1 LDIKIDN
8 SNKLEE
14 TYNFL
19 ERAISA
25 TTWLHHVKYEYADMQ
40 DIFTIVIPA
49 PDPQDFKTSNLFTKN
64 KTRLHSTLHVSR
76 SHKTM
81 CTANQNN
88 KWFWQNLNLR
98 FAQPH
103 VHRYVHVLSLCH
115 LYPLLFT
122 WRITNENFQKIF
134 FSCNSSHNF
143 TSKRNELRYPCWSS
157 QLYFIGH

>member
-1 LDIKIDN
+1 LLDIKIDN
-8 SNKLEE
+8 SNKLKE

-25 TTWLHHVKYEYADMQ
+25 TTWLHHVKYEHDMQ

-49 PDPQDFKTSNLFTKN
+49 PDPKDFKTFNLFTKN
-64 KTRLHSTLHVSR
+64 KTRLQSTLHVSR

-81 CTANQNN
+81 CTTDQNN

-103 VHRYVHVLSLCH
+103 VHSAH
-115 LYPLLFT
+115 
-122 WRITNENFQKIF
+122 
-134 FSCNSSHNF
+134 
-143 TSKRNELRYPCWSS
+143 
-157 QLYFIGH
+157 